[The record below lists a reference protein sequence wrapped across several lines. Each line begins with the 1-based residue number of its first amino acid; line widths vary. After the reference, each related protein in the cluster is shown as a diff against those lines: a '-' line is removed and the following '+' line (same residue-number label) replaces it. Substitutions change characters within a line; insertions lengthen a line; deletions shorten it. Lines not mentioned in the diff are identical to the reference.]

1 VIKSRRGDNAV
12 CNQAN
17 ASKLYVSELG
27 RGVSYDTIRFVLN
40 N

>member
-1 VIKSRRGDNAV
+1 MIKNWLEDNAV

-27 RGVSYDTIRFVLN
+27 RGRVLGHDTFRVE
-40 N
+40 

>member
-1 VIKSRRGDNAV
+1 VIKSWRGDNAV

-27 RGVSYDTIRFVLN
+27 RGRVLRHDTLRVE
-40 N
+40 